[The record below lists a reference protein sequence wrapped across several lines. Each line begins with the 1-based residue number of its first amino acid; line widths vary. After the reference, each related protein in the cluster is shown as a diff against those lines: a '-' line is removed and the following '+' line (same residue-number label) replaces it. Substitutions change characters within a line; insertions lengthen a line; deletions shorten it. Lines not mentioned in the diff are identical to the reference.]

1 MTLFATRFASDGGTL
16 LDGAVEM
23 IHGSGGRATT
33 ELVRT
38 LSHRHFD
45 NAYLHRATTRPPSTW
60 KPHGW
65 S

>member
-1 MTLFATRFASDGGTL
+1 MTLFATRFASDGGTR

-38 LSHRHFD
+38 LFHSILTTPISHK
-45 NAYLHRATTRPPSTW
+45 ATIRPPSTW

>member
-1 MTLFATRFASDGGTL
+1 MTLFATRFASNGGTR

-23 IHGSGGRATT
+23 IAAGGRRPNSSVPCSIAISTT
-33 ELVRT
+33 PI
-38 LSHRHFD
+38 
-45 NAYLHRATTRPPSTW
+45 LHRATIRPPSTW